1 MCRKWHNICKRMTY
15 NMCRFLVSLLVGL
28 FLFFAIIGII
38 FLIINPLQSLFLTI
52 ILIVQLLA
60 AFIFYV
66 LILCEILDN
75 H

>member
-1 MCRKWHNICKRMTY
+1 
-15 NMCRFLVSLLVGL
+15 MCRFLVSLLVGL

-38 FLIINPLQSLFLTI
+38 FLIVNPLQSLFLTI

-66 LILCEILDN
+66 LILCEILDS